1 MTAPVSMLGEGLLAI
16 WCEVDRTRIDE
27 LDEWHIHEHL
37 AERVGIP
44 GFLRARRYEQIGDET
59 APEVTLLTLYETQ
72 TVDVLA
78 SPAYMERLDNP
89 TPLTRQ
95 TVPLMGRM
103 RRSALRLV
111 HRKGQGV
118 GGHLTVWQ
126 FRPGESRV
134 SDMGPWAEDV
144 LAKAL
149 EPVAVIAA
157 HMFAPEIAATQA
169 KDATAEGRVTDTVE
183 VVPPWLL
190 LVEATTEGGVADS
203 DRALGDVVESGAD
216 EHGVT
221 VERYRLSITMTE
233 PPGSQ

>member
-1 MTAPVSMLGEGLLAI
+1 M
-16 WCEVDRTRIDE
+16 DE

-37 AERVGIP
+37 AERVSIP
-44 GFLRARRYEQIGDET
+44 GFLRARRYEQIGGAST
-59 APEVTLLTLYETQ
+59 AEVTLLTLYETR

-103 RRSALRLV
+103 RRSALRLIG
-111 HRKGQGV
+111 RRGLGV

-126 FRPGESRV
+126 FRPAEDRLAE
-134 SDMGPWAEDV
+134 MGHWVEDV

-149 EPVAVIAA
+149 EPISVTAA
-157 HMFAPEIAATQA
+157 HMFSPEIAATQA
-169 KDATAEGRVTDTVE
+169 KDATAEGRVTDTVA

-190 LVEATTEGGVADS
+190 LVEATTEGEASDS
-203 DRALGDVVESGAD
+203 DRVLRELVESGTD
-216 EHGVT
+216 ERGVT
-221 VERYRLSITMTE
+221 VESYRLSITMTE